1 MEGLGRM
8 IEKYREIVQSRLVPL
23 LLVRD
28 HNDAEQANREAGKKP
43 HRIVFC
49 SLINCIGSY

>member
-28 HNDAEQANREAGKKP
+28 NNAAEQANREAGKKP

-49 SLINCIGSY
+49 SSYIYIGSY

>member
-1 MEGLGRM
+1 M
-8 IEKYREIVQSRLVPL
+8 IEKYREIVQSRLVSL

-28 HNDAEQANREAGKKP
+28 SNDAEQANREAGKKP

-49 SLINCIGSY
+49 SL

>member
-8 IEKYREIVQSRLVPL
+8 IEKYREIVQARLVPL

-28 HNDAEQANREAGKKP
+28 NNAAEQAKREAGKKP

-49 SLINCIGSY
+49 SL